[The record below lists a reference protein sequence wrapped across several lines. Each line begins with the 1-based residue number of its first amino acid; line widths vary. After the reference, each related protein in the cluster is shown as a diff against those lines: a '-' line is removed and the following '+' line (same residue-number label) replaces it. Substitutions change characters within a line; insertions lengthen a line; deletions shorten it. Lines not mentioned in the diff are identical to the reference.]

1 METRKLGKTN
11 LTVSRVCL
19 GTMTFGAQ
27 TDEKTAHDMV
37 SLCLER
43 GINFF
48 DTANV
53 YNAGASE
60 SILGRVFHGR
70 RDRVVLATKVAGKM
84 GDAPDQ
90 SGLSRAA
97 IRRGLDDS
105 LRRLQT
111 DYVDLLYLHWPD
123 YNVPAEESLEEL
135 AQLVQDGK
143 VRHIGVSN
151 YAAWQVCHLLWL
163 SDQRKLPSVTV
174 TQPLFNLLARGIEQ
188 ELLPMC
194 RQFSLGTVVYN
205 PLAGGLLTGKQK
217 IEAPLPGTR
226 FDLMK
231 AYVDRYWHEAN
242 FKAMQELST
251 LARESQRSLVSL
263 ALNWVLHHSPAD
275 CVIVGA
281 SKIEQLRENL
291 SAVDDGPLSTEAVA
305 ACDRIWQRLRGPSPK
320 YNR

>member
-1 METRKLGKTN
+1 
-11 LTVSRVCL
+11 
-19 GTMTFGAQ
+19 
-27 TDEKTAHDMV
+27 
-37 SLCLER
+37 
-43 GINFF
+43 
-48 DTANV
+48 
-53 YNAGASE
+53 
-60 SILGRVFHGR
+60 
-70 RDRVVLATKVAGKM
+70 
-84 GDAPDQ
+84 
-90 SGLSRAA
+90 
-97 IRRGLDDS
+97 
-105 LRRLQT
+105 
-111 DYVDLLYLHWPD
+111 
-123 YNVPAEESLEEL
+123 
-135 AQLVQDGK
+135 
-143 VRHIGVSN
+143 
-151 YAAWQVCHLLWL
+151 
-163 SDQRKLPSVTV
+163 
-174 TQPLFNLLARGIEQ
+174 
-188 ELLPMC
+188 MC